1 MIYLIILL
9 IIGIVIFFSYRRKK
23 YIEYIKSNSV
33 TLKKLLDLNNKYRF
47 YKITANA
54 KRTQDYDNKI
64 YYDSISCEDYL
75 IYQLQFEQYVVLKEM
90 NYVAINKREYVKY
103 CEEIK
108 SIKNLGEFENFN
120 NRLNKKYLLRLEELL
135 FEEGLLVPQLS
146 FSISVVLYLTTL
158 KGEKITAKWA
168 SFEEGQIRELIKKLN
183 YKRGNF
189 YNDRGIW
196 DAICRVERG
205 KVSNKMRFA
214 IYERDGYRC
223 KICGRTDREV
233 NLEIDHIKPIA
244 KGGKSTYDNLQT
256 LCVYCNKEKGDKY

>member
-1 MIYLIILL
+1 M
-9 IIGIVIFFSYRRKK
+9 
-23 YIEYIKSNSV
+23 
-33 TLKKLLDLNNKYRF
+33 
-47 YKITANA
+47 
-54 KRTQDYDNKI
+54 
-64 YYDSISCEDYL
+64 
-75 IYQLQFEQYVVLKEM
+75 
-90 NYVAINKREYVKY
+90 
-103 CEEIK
+103 
-108 SIKNLGEFENFN
+108 
-120 NRLNKKYLLRLEELL
+120 EELL
-135 FEEGLLVPQLS
+135 FEEGLLAPQLS

-205 KVSNKMRFA
+205 KVSNKMRFE
-214 IYERDGYRC
+214 IYARDGYRC